1 MAQIPEAFSTARLV
15 AAGLCV
21 GLGTRWANG
30 CTSGHALC
38 GVGRGSLRSVI
49 ATATFVA
56 AGIATA
62 SLLPHSAHLSAASL
76 ASSAP
81 PAAATAAA
89 ASASLA
95 ATAFP
100 LLRLLAA
107 FFLSQALLSLS
118 PFLDK
123 ASPTVRPGLSAL
135 SCGVLFGAGLAA
147 SGLSRAPKVLAF
159 LRVGPSWDPSLALMF
174 ATALAVSAIGSFLAK
189 SEAAGG
195 SCPLLAPEF
204 RIPNRKDIDAR
215 LVGGAALFGVGWG
228 LAGLCPGPAVVN
240 LALPFVTRNGAAYI
254 LPFFAAM
261 LVGMKAAPRLI
272 KG

>member
-38 GVGRGSLRSVI
+38 GVGRGSMRSVV

-62 SLLPHSAHLSAASL
+62 SLLPHHPQLVAASL
-76 ASSAP
+76 ASSAS
-81 PAAATAAA
+81 PAAR
-89 ASASLA
+89 ASLA
-95 ATAFP
+95 ATTFP

-107 FFLSQALLSLS
+107 FFASQALLSLS